1 MSNQTTTPEK
11 PGAQEDLVL
20 VNKADPKYPLL
31 LYNQKTRA
39 MKAATDK
46 DSEDKLKSQGF
57 GEDPLPPLDP
67 DALTPDEVKQLEA
80 LLAKAA
86 KALAKLGTL
95 SQEQNAQQPAD
106 GSKKP
111 PASPPPHGAKN

>member
-11 PGAQEDLVL
+11 PGAQEDL

-46 DSEDKLKSQGF
+46 DSEEKLKGQGF

-67 DALTPDEVKQLEA
+67 DALTPDEVKQLES

-86 KALAKLGTL
+86 KALAKLGAL
-95 SQEQNAQQPAD
+95 SQEQPAD
-106 GSKKP
+106 ASKKP